1 MTTVNGIIVIDTGD
15 GTIAIKKADIQSVHS
30 VVYFYPVYHSTLFV
44 ALAGHHDPVGIPF
57 SCNGAEKAEKL
68 LVSEWI
74 EDDA

>member
-44 ALAGHHDPVGIPF
+44 ALAGHHDPVEIPF
-57 SCNGAEKAEKL
+57 SCNGAEKAERL
-68 LVSEWI
+68 LINEWI
-74 EDDA
+74 KDEL